1 MTKTR
6 IKYAVGFVFFVLLFV
21 WAWCFVSFRA
31 ISCEFFPTSPFELY
45 ELTDAARGGLSTASM
60 DISDSLLSVEVNVRS
75 GVAYPSVGVGFNL
88 KSVNNRPVEHFDFST
103 YDTLEIELA
112 TRRMS
117 SVSVRILTDDPAYTK
132 KGVRESFRPVVY
144 NVPASRSFESV
155 KIPLTEFK
163 TAMWW
168 LAAMGLEE
176 DDGLTHLHRSVAIEI
191 ANGDGIMRGI
201 TDEISFKSLRAW
213 GVNRDF
219 ENVMYAI
226 LIVMVV
232 TFVIL
237 ETVTLKKN
245 TNESPKNGGQN
256 V

>member
-6 IKYAVGFVFFVLLFV
+6 IRYAVGGAFGLLLFA
-21 WAWCFVSFRA
+21 WAWCFVSFRT

-45 ELTDAARGGLSTASM
+45 ELTDASRGGLSTASM
-60 DISDSLLSVEVNVRS
+60 DISDSMLSVEVNVRS
-75 GVAYPSVGVGFNL
+75 GVAYPSVGIGYNL
-88 KSVNNRPVEHFDFST
+88 KSVNNRPVDHFGFST

-132 KGVRESFRPVVY
+132 KGVRESFRPVVHS
-144 NVPASRSFESV
+144 VPASRSFEFV

-163 TAMWW
+163 TASWW
-168 LAAMGLEE
+168 LAAMGMEE
-176 DDGLTHLHRSVAIEI
+176 DDGLTHLHRSVALEI

-201 TDEISFKSLRAW
+201 SDEISIKSMRAW

-237 ETVTLKKN
+237 ETVTLKK
-245 TNESPKNGGQN
+245 TVSEPPKNKGQH

>member
-21 WAWCFVSFRA
+21 WAWCFVSFRP
-31 ISCEFFPTSPFELY
+31 ISCEFFPTSPFEFY
-45 ELTDAARGGLSTASM
+45 ELTDAARGGFSTASM
-60 DISDSLLSVEVNVRS
+60 DLSDSLLSVEVNVRS
-75 GVAYPSVGVGFNL
+75 GVAYPAVGVGFNL
-88 KSVNNRPVEHFDFST
+88 KSVHNRPVDHFDFSV
-103 YDTLEIELA
+103 YDTLEIVFA

-117 SVSVRILTDDPAYTK
+117 SVSIRILTDDPAYSK
-132 KGVRESFRPVVY
+132 VGLRETFRPVVY
-144 NVPASRSFESV
+144 NVPASRSFDTV
-155 KIPLTEFK
+155 KVPVNGFK
-163 TAMWW
+163 TAVWW

-176 DDGLTHLHRSVAIEI
+176 DDGLTHLHRSTALEI
-191 ANGDGIMRGI
+191 ANGDGILRGI
-201 TDEISFKSLRAW
+201 SDEISVKSLRAW
-213 GVNRDF
+213 GVSRDF

-237 ETVTLKKN
+237 ETVTLKRN
-245 TNESPKNGGQN
+245 PNEPPKNGGQN

>member
-1 MTKTR
+1 
-6 IKYAVGFVFFVLLFV
+6 
-21 WAWCFVSFRA
+21 
-31 ISCEFFPTSPFELY
+31 
-45 ELTDAARGGLSTASM
+45 
-60 DISDSLLSVEVNVRS
+60 
-75 GVAYPSVGVGFNL
+75 
-88 KSVNNRPVEHFDFST
+88 
-103 YDTLEIELA
+103 
-112 TRRMS
+112 MS

-176 DDGLTHLHRSVAIEI
+176 DDGLTHLHRSVALEI